1 MARVVVDV
9 MLKPEI
15 LDPQGKAV
23 AQALPRLG
31 FDGIAAVRQGKRFE
45 LDVEGEV
52 TEERL
57 AQIRGAAETL
67 LSNPVIEDFT
77 VRVEDLG
84 LEHDVDDD
92 AGHPGTPA
100 SSAGRYA
107 AAYRPGETR
116 ADGARS
122 TETRHREAHGMPT
135 IGRMTP
141 RLSRRA
147 LACLVAVAALGT
159 ACAPADDKNDA
170 AGTTTS
176 PSSSSSPSESV
187 NACARDRLETVDAS
201 TLTIATDKPVYE
213 PWFVD
218 DKPENGQGFEGAVA
232 AAVAGQLGYTAEE
245 VTWVRVGF
253 NSVFKPTP
261 KNWDFDINEFS
272 ITEKRKQAVDFSSPY
287 YDVSQAVVTTK
298 GSKAAGATTIAELK
312 DLTLGA
318 QVGTTSLDAI
328 NTVIAPSGKPRVYNS
343 NNDAVK
349 ALENGQ
355 SDALVTDLPTAF
367 YMAAA
372 QLDKGKIVGQLPP
385 GGGTPEQ
392 FGLVLDKGSPL
403 TTCVSQAVDALKADG
418 TLDKLVDQWLSQGGA
433 PVLN

>member
-1 MARVVVDV
+1 
-9 MLKPEI
+9 
-15 LDPQGKAV
+15 
-23 AQALPRLG
+23 
-31 FDGIAAVRQGKRFE
+31 
-45 LDVEGEV
+45 
-52 TEERL
+52 
-57 AQIRGAAETL
+57 
-67 LSNPVIEDFT
+67 
-77 VRVEDLG
+77 
-84 LEHDVDDD
+84 
-92 AGHPGTPA
+92 
-100 SSAGRYA
+100 
-107 AAYRPGETR
+107 
-116 ADGARS
+116 
-122 TETRHREAHGMPT
+122 
-135 IGRMTP
+135 MTP
-141 RLSRRA
+141 RLPRRTLVA
-147 LACLVAVAALGT
+147 LVAVAALTT
-159 ACAPADDKNDA
+159 ACAAEDDGDD

-176 PSSSSSPSESV
+176 PSSSSSPSETV

-218 DKPENGQGFEGAVA
+218 DKPENGKGFEGAVA

-298 GSKAAGATTIAELK
+298 GSKADGVTTVADLK
-312 DLTLGA
+312 GLTLGA
-318 QVGTTSLDAI
+318 QVGTTSLDSI
-328 NTVIAPSGKPRVYNS
+328 TQVVAPSSKPRVYNS

-355 SDALVTDLPTAF
+355 IDALVTDLPTAF

-372 QLDKGKIVGQLPP
+372 QLDKGRIVGQLPA

-392 FGLVLDKGSPL
+392 FGLVLDKDSPL
-403 TTCVSQAVDALKADG
+403 TDCVSKAVDALRADG
-418 TLDKLVDQWLSQGGA
+418 TLDQLVDQWLSQGGA
-433 PVLN
+433 PVLK

>member
-1 MARVVVDV
+1 
-9 MLKPEI
+9 
-15 LDPQGKAV
+15 
-23 AQALPRLG
+23 
-31 FDGIAAVRQGKRFE
+31 
-45 LDVEGEV
+45 
-52 TEERL
+52 
-57 AQIRGAAETL
+57 
-67 LSNPVIEDFT
+67 
-77 VRVEDLG
+77 
-84 LEHDVDDD
+84 
-92 AGHPGTPA
+92 
-100 SSAGRYA
+100 
-107 AAYRPGETR
+107 
-116 ADGARS
+116 
-122 TETRHREAHGMPT
+122 
-135 IGRMTP
+135 MTP
-141 RLSRRA
+141 RLSRRT
-147 LACLVAVAALGT
+147 LVCLVAVAALGT
-159 ACAPADDKNDA
+159 ACAPADDKNDT

-176 PSSSSSPSESV
+176 PSSNSSPSESV

-218 DKPENGQGFEGAVA
+218 DKPENGKGFEGAVA

-245 VTWVRVGF
+245 VNWVRVGF

-272 ITEKRKQAVDFSSPY
+272 ITEKRKEAVDFSSPY

-298 GSKAAGATTIAELK
+298 GSKAAGATSIADLK
-312 DLTLGA
+312 GLTLGA
-318 QVGTTSLDAI
+318 QVGTTSLDTI
-328 NTVIAPSGKPRVYNS
+328 TSVIAPSSKPRVYNS

-355 SDALVTDLPTAF
+355 IDALVTDLPTAF

-372 QLDKGKIVGQLPP
+372 QLDKGKIVGSLPA

>member
-1 MARVVVDV
+1 
-9 MLKPEI
+9 
-15 LDPQGKAV
+15 
-23 AQALPRLG
+23 
-31 FDGIAAVRQGKRFE
+31 
-45 LDVEGEV
+45 
-52 TEERL
+52 
-57 AQIRGAAETL
+57 
-67 LSNPVIEDFT
+67 
-77 VRVEDLG
+77 
-84 LEHDVDDD
+84 
-92 AGHPGTPA
+92 
-100 SSAGRYA
+100 
-107 AAYRPGETR
+107 
-116 ADGARS
+116 
-122 TETRHREAHGMPT
+122 
-135 IGRMTP
+135 MTP
-141 RLSRRA
+141 RRPLRT
-147 LACLVAVAALGT
+147 LGCLVAVAALTT
-159 ACAPADDKNDA
+159 ACAAKSDTSST
-170 AGTTTS
+170 GTTTS
-176 PSSSSSPSESV
+176 PSSTSSPSESV

-218 DKPENGQGFEGAVA
+218 DKPENGKGFEGAVA

-245 VTWVRVGF
+245 VSWVRVGF

-318 QVGTTSLDAI
+318 QVGTTSLDTI
-328 NTVIAPSGKPRVYNS
+328 NTVIAPNGKPRVYNS

-355 SDALVTDLPTAF
+355 IDALVTDLPTAF

-372 QLDKGKIVGQLPP
+372 QLDKGKIVGSLPA
-385 GGGTPEQ
+385 GSGTPEQ

-403 TTCVSQAVDALKADG
+403 TACVSQAVDALKADG